1 MAAHQAPL
9 SLGFS
14 KQEQWSGLPFPSPA
28 GESENWKWSRLVVS
42 NSSRSRLPLLNAYH
56 TAGAVLSSIHVTH
69 PPSEAGIRRSAPL
82 LKMRELAHN
91 TTGKPTGKRKSEH
104 SSVSGAYASNHTC
117 VLPLLPLSWLSIWKK
132 QILTGKVQHSIC
144 QQICKTQQWPQDR
157 KRPVSIP
164 IPNP

>member
-1 MAAHQAPL
+1 M
-9 SLGFS
+9 
-14 KQEQWSGLPFPSPA
+14 
-28 GESENWKWSRLVVS
+28 S
-42 NSSRSRLPLLNAYH
+42 NSSRSQLPLLNAYH

-117 VLPLLPLSWLSIWKK
+117 APSASSLLAFNMEETNTHWESAALNMPANLQNSAVPKGLEKFCFHSNPKERQCQRMFK
-132 QILTGKVQHSIC
+132 LTHNC
-144 QQICKTQQWPQDR
+144 THLTH
-157 KRPVSIP
+157 
-164 IPNP
+164 